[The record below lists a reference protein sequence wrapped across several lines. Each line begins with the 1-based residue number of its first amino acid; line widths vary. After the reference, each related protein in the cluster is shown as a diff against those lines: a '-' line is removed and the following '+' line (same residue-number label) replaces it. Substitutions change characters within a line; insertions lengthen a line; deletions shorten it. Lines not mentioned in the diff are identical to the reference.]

1 MVVLGWM
8 AVAAGAVPVRN
19 HSQYTSRKG
28 NLEAL
33 MTDLGM
39 WVRNMKVEHQ
49 RLCIANTAE
58 DSSRW
63 IP

>member
-1 MVVLGWM
+1 
-8 AVAAGAVPVRN
+8 
-19 HSQYTSRKG
+19 
-28 NLEAL
+28 

-63 IP
+63 IPLGTWTCLLIPEHSMLPEET